1 MVNVTPSIDPTLAHE
16 GYNYLALICGVPLI
30 LIIILGNVL
39 VCLSVLTERS
49 LKTATNYFIV
59 SLAVADLLLAILV
72 LPLYVYSEFLGG
84 IWTLSMYICD
94 ALMTMDV
101 MLCTASILN
110 LCAISV
116 DRYIAVVVPL
126 KYNRNQFSVRQL
138 ALITATWVLSL
149 GVASPVIFGLNQ
161 VPNRNPHV
169 CKLED
174 NQFVVYS
181 SVCSF
186 FVPCPVMLF
195 LYYWMFRGLKRWSS
209 GRNRSHLRRPPRGRR
224 SLSLRLGAALQKE
237 KGRAREK
244 VVYLMPAGL
253 SPTSL
258 TATPTTPISSTSPV
272 TLTTDDL
279 AEGQMPGAESDPMTT
294 QMDSVSDAENPE
306 RATEDDSGR
315 ENGVGKN
322 HRPHTGRRHSK
333 SNRVSGRERK
343 AMKVLP
349 VVVGVFLACWT
360 PFFVVHVTKA
370 LCESCDIGPT
380 LISVVTWLGY
390 VNSAVNPIIYTAF
403 NVEFRNVFHKLLCCR
418 S

>member
-1 MVNVTPSIDPTLAHE
+1 MACIMDNVTPDSPPGETHLKD
-16 GYNYLALICGVPLI
+16 YNYLALVLGVPLI
-30 LIIILGNVL
+30 LVIILGNIL

-49 LKTATNYFIV
+49 LKTATNYFII
-59 SLAVADLLLAILV
+59 SLAVADLLLAVLV

-84 IWTLSMYICD
+84 IWTLSTNICD

-161 VPNRNPHV
+161 VQGRDPSV

-174 NQFVVYS
+174 DRFVVYS
-181 SVCSF
+181 SICSF

-195 LYYWMFRGLKRWSS
+195 LYYWMFRGLRRWS
-209 GRNRSHLRRPPRGRR
+209 GRSRSQAGRVGR
-224 SLSLRLGAALQKE
+224 QALSLHLGLALQRVKASTT
-237 KGRAREK
+237 GSRGK
-244 VVYLMPAGL
+244 VVYATASSL
-253 SPTSL
+253 SPTSPS
-258 TATPTTPISSTSPV
+258 TISPTTPSATPV
-272 TLTTDDL
+272 TEEQHN
-279 AEGQMPGAESDPMTT
+279 AMAVVAESDPMTT
-294 QMDSVSDAENPE
+294 QIDSMSDGEP
-306 RATEDDSGR
+306 TEMREGSSR
-315 ENGVGKN
+315 ENGLMKTK
-322 HRPHTGRRHSK
+322 RGRRNSK
-333 SNRVSGRERK
+333 SSRVSGRERK

-360 PFFVVHVTKA
+360 PFFTVHVTKV
-370 LCESCDIGPT
+370 LCQSCDIGPT

-403 NVEFRNVFHKLLCCR
+403 NTEFRNVFHKLLCCR
-418 S
+418 T

>member
-1 MVNVTPSIDPTLAHE
+1 MINVTPSDSLEKVHVH
-16 GYNYLALICGVPLI
+16 YNFLALALGVPLI

-59 SLAVADLLLAILV
+59 SLAVADLLLAVLV

-84 IWTLSMYICD
+84 IWTLNTYICD

-138 ALITATWVLSL
+138 VLIAATWILSFV
-149 GVASPVIFGLNQ
+149 VASPVIFGLNR
-161 VPNRNPHV
+161 VPGRDASV

-174 NQFVVYS
+174 DNFVVYS

-186 FVPCPVMLF
+186 FVPCPVMLL
-195 LYYWMFRGLKRWSS
+195 LYYWMFRGLRRWSAS
-209 GRNRSHLRRPPRGRR
+209 RRSNLLQGERHF
-224 SLSLRLGAALQKE
+224 SLSLRNL
-237 KGRAREK
+237 RHNRRSK
-244 VVYLMPAGL
+244 VKYLMPAL
-253 SPTSL
+253 SPSPGAAERAPIPAAENDL
-258 TATPTTPISSTSPV
+258 MTAHMDSAS
-272 TLTTDDL
+272 DGEAGERA
-279 AEGQMPGAESDPMTT
+279 AEGSPKQNGLRCRGS
-294 QMDSVSDAENPE
+294 E
-306 RATEDDSGR
+306 RGS
-315 ENGVGKN
+315 
-322 HRPHTGRRHSK
+322 HRK
-333 SNRVSGRERK
+333 SSRVSGRERK

-360 PFFVVHVTKA
+360 PFFVVHVTKV
-370 LCESCDIGPT
+370 LCTSCDIGPT

-403 NVEFRNVFHKLLCCR
+403 NTEFRNVFHKLLCCQT
-418 S
+418 

>member
-1 MVNVTPSIDPTLAHE
+1 MDNVTPGSLPGETHLRD
-16 GYNYLALICGVPLI
+16 YNYLALVLGVPLI
-30 LIIILGNVL
+30 LVIILGNIL
-39 VCLSVLTERS
+39 VCLSVLTEHS
-49 LKTATNYFIV
+49 LKTATNYFII
-59 SLAVADLLLAILV
+59 SLAVADLLLAVLV

-84 IWTLSMYICD
+84 IWTLSTYICD

-161 VPNRNPHV
+161 VPGRDPSV

-174 NQFVVYS
+174 DRFVVYS

-195 LYYWMFRGLKRWSS
+195 LYYWMFRGLRRWS
-209 GRNRSHLRRPPRGRR
+209 GRSRSQAGRAGRR
-224 SLSLRLGAALQKE
+224 ALSLRLGSALW
-237 KGRAREK
+237 RAKATTTGSREK
-244 VVYLMPAGL
+244 VVYATPASL
-253 SPTSL
+253 SPTSPF
-258 TATPTTPISSTSPV
+258 TISMTTPSAMEEQQ
-272 TLTTDDL
+272 D
-279 AEGQMPGAESDPMTT
+279 GAMVVSESDPMTT
-294 QMDSVSDAENPE
+294 QMDSVSDGEPTE
-306 RATEDDSGR
+306 RREGGSRR
-315 ENGVGKN
+315 ENDLMKTN
-322 HRPHTGRRHSK
+322 AAKRGRRNSK
-333 SNRVSGRERK
+333 SSRVSRRERK

-360 PFFVVHVTKA
+360 PFFVVHVTKV
-370 LCESCDIGPT
+370 LCQSCDIGPT

-390 VNSAVNPIIYTAF
+390 VNSAINPIIYTAF
-403 NVEFRNVFHKLLCCR
+403 NAEFRNVFHKLLCCR
-418 S
+418 TLN

>member
-1 MVNVTPSIDPTLAHE
+1 MDNVTPDSLPGEMHLKD
-16 GYNYLALICGVPLI
+16 YNYLALVLGVPLI
-30 LIIILGNVL
+30 LVIILGNIL

-49 LKTATNYFIV
+49 LKTATNYFII
-59 SLAVADLLLAILV
+59 SLAVADLLLAVLV

-84 IWTLSMYICD
+84 IWTLSTNICD

-126 KYNRNQFSVRQL
+126 KYNRNQFSIRQL

-161 VPNRNPHV
+161 VPGRDPNV

-174 NQFVVYS
+174 DRFVVYS
-181 SVCSF
+181 SICSF
-186 FVPCPVMLF
+186 FVPCPIMLF
-195 LYYWMFRGLKRWSS
+195 LYYWMFRGLRRWS
-209 GRNRSHLRRPPRGRR
+209 GRSRSQAGRAGRR
-224 SLSLRLGAALQKE
+224 AFSLHFGSALQ
-237 KGRAREK
+237 RAKASTAGSRGK
-244 VVYLMPAGL
+244 VVYATPSSL
-253 SPTSL
+253 SPASPSTVSM
-258 TATPTTPISSTSPV
+258 TTPSATPV
-272 TLTTDDL
+272 TEEQHDEMAVV
-279 AEGQMPGAESDPMTT
+279 AENDPMTT
-294 QMDSVSDAENPE
+294 QIDSVSDGEPAERRE
-306 RATEDDSGR
+306 GSSRR
-315 ENGVGKN
+315 ENGLMKTK
-322 HRPHTGRRHSK
+322 RGRRNSK
-333 SNRVSGRERK
+333 SSRVSGRERK

-360 PFFVVHVTKA
+360 PFFVVHVTKV
-370 LCESCDIGPT
+370 LCQSCDIGPT

-403 NVEFRNVFHKLLCCR
+403 NAEFRNVFHKLLCCR
-418 S
+418 T

>member
-1 MVNVTPSIDPTLAHE
+1 MVNVTSAADP
-16 GYNYLALICGVPLI
+16 GGSRVSYNVLALVFGVPLI
-30 LIIILGNVL
+30 LVIILGNIL

-59 SLAVADLLLAILV
+59 SLAVADLLLAVLV

-84 IWTLSMYICD
+84 VWTLNTYICD

-126 KYNRNQFSVRQL
+126 KYNRNQFSARQL
-138 ALITATWVLSL
+138 VLISATWVLSL

-161 VPNRNPHV
+161 VPGRDASV
-169 CKLED
+169 CRLED
-174 NQFVVYS
+174 DSFVVYS

-186 FVPCPVMLF
+186 FVPCPVMLL
-195 LYYWMFRGLKRWSS
+195 LYYWMFRGLRRWSA
-209 GRNRSHLRRPPRGRR
+209 GRRSKLLRGDRRFSLTLRGLRRPRRARGRC
-224 SLSLRLGAALQKE
+224 
-237 KGRAREK
+237 
-244 VVYLMPAGL
+244 LMPAPSPGAGEGPGGPVHGL
-253 SPTSL
+253 ALPLSE
-258 TATPTTPISSTSPV
+258 A
-272 TLTTDDL
+272 DL
-279 AEGQMPGAESDPMTT
+279 ATS
-294 QMDSVSDAENPE
+294 QMDSVSDAEGPE
-306 RATEDDSGR
+306 RVRRGGPR
-315 ENGVGKN
+315 ENGRWAPGKS
-322 HRPHTGRRHSK
+322 G
-333 SNRVSGRERK
+333 RVSGRERK

-360 PFFVVHVTKA
+360 PFFVVHVTKV
-370 LCESCDIGPT
+370 LCASCSIGPT

-403 NVEFRNVFHKLLCCR
+403 NTEFRNVFHKLLCCQT
-418 S
+418 

>member
-1 MVNVTPSIDPTLAHE
+1 MDNVTPGALPGEMDPKD
-16 GYNYLALICGVPLI
+16 YNYLALVLGVPLI

-49 LKTATNYFIV
+49 LKTATNYFII
-59 SLAVADLLLAILV
+59 SLAVADLLLAVLV

-84 IWTLSMYICD
+84 IWTLSTYICD

-161 VPNRNPHV
+161 VPDRDPSV

-174 NQFVVYS
+174 DRFVVYS

-195 LYYWMFRGLKRWSS
+195 LYYWMFRGLRRWS
-209 GRNRSHLRRPPRGRR
+209 GRNRSQAGLAGRR
-224 SLSLRLGAALQKE
+224 ALSLQLSSALQ
-237 KGRAREK
+237 RAKATTTGNQEK
-244 VVYLMPAGL
+244 VVYTAPTGL
-253 SPTSL
+253 SPISPSTISM
-258 TATPTTPISSTSPV
+258 ATPSASPV
-272 TLTTDDL
+272 TEEQQDGVAVVAD
-279 AEGQMPGAESDPMTT
+279 SDPVTT
-294 QMDSVSDAENPE
+294 QMDSMSDGDPTE
-306 RATEDDSGR
+306 RREGGSRR
-315 ENGVGKN
+315 ENGLKSSTAK
-322 HRPHTGRRHSK
+322 RGRRHSK
-333 SNRVSGRERK
+333 TSRVSGRERK

-360 PFFVVHVTKA
+360 PFFVVHVTKV
-370 LCESCDIGPT
+370 LCQSCDIGPT

-390 VNSAVNPIIYTAF
+390 VNSAINPIIYTAF
-403 NVEFRNVFHKLLCCR
+403 NAEFRNVFHKLLCCQT
-418 S
+418 